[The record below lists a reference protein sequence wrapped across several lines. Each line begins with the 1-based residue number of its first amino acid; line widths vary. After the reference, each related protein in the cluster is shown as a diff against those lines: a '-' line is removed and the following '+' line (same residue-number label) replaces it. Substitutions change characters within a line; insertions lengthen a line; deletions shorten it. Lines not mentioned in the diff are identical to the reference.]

1 MISAEHCSVLGI
13 IAERV
18 ARRHASII
26 EGRVPAHMS
35 NDNLNLKRRNIMKKY
50 ARVMVAVTFLFGL
63 SVAANAEIRSEV
75 VVTLPFGFVAG
86 GKILPAGKYTVS
98 RLSQAPFDVLQ
109 LTSDVNGTSVFVRHA
124 EMEEATTYKP
134 SLSFHKVGDQNF
146 LSAIE
151 TADYVYNFSVS
162 RSVVLE
168 AAAKQ
173 RDTVAVSGSA
183 GSK

>member
-1 MISAEHCSVLGI
+1 
-13 IAERV
+13 
-18 ARRHASII
+18 
-26 EGRVPAHMS
+26 
-35 NDNLNLKRRNIMKKY
+35 MKKY
-50 ARVMVAVTFLFGL
+50 ARVIVAVTFLFGL
-63 SVAANAEIRSEV
+63 SVAANAEIRNV
-75 VVTLPFGFVAG
+75 AVVTLPFGFVAG

-98 RLSQAPFDVLQ
+98 RLSPQPFDVLL
-109 LTSDVNGTSVFVRHA
+109 LTSNVNGASVFVRPV
-124 EMEEATTYKP
+124 EMEEAATYKP

-173 RDTVAVSGSA
+173 GNTVAVSGSA

>member
-1 MISAEHCSVLGI
+1 M
-13 IAERV
+13 
-18 ARRHASII
+18 
-26 EGRVPAHMS
+26 
-35 NDNLNLKRRNIMKKY
+35 NKY
-50 ARVMVAVTFLFGL
+50 ARVIVAVAFLFGL
-63 SVAANAEIRSEV
+63 SVAANAEIRRQV

-86 GKILPAGKYTVS
+86 GQILPAGEYAVS
-98 RLSQAPFDVLQ
+98 SLSPEPFDVLQ
-109 LTSDVNGTSVFVRHA
+109 LTSTINGASVFVHPV
-124 EMEEATTYKP
+124 EMEEAATYKP
-134 SLSFHKVGDQNF
+134 SLKFHKVGDQNF

-173 RDTVAVSGSA
+173 HGTTAVSGSA